1 MFLLTDIRR
10 LLFAE
15 PAKDNTAAILRH
27 LRRLSWSNPEDY
39 NCILRT
45 FLKIHKSKWH
55 NITVVASLA
64 AGLAQFHDEFGVQL
78 VDILLENIRTMLEL
92 HDPQHQ
98 QRLVMNVKYLGELYN
113 YQLVDHAA
121 VFSMLYTLI
130 TFGYHLKGQVP
141 VEAPEESSA
150 NDESKPSPIVPA
162 SEWNP
167 LDMPHDSVRSRLV
180 CVLLDTCGSYFKR
193 GSTKEKLD
201 RFLIYF
207 QRYLL
212 AKTHLSRDMI
222 FTIDDLFATLRP
234 RMRRFR
240 SYQEAASAIG
250 QLEESQR
257 VKNTDY
263 VPIDI
268 LMCPPY
274 KLKRPSANGSAGA
287 TNAADA
293 EEEQDKEFSKEFTEA
308 EPIQVVL
315 DDEDA
320 MIAAEIAAQQNQ
332 DATDQAAQAGAP
344 VDETDPEEEAFAREF
359 EIMIAENR
367 ESRRNDVSLGTSA
380 RSENALMATPMS
392 VIKKTLAKT
401 PQISRASDSSSSA
414 EPVEEPESPAQPE
427 QQQQQGDQPQGS
439 GLMFKL
445 LMRKGNKPQA
455 VAVEMPSDSK
465 IVQLQMLKRD
475 EERLQKE
482 ELKKLTLKL
491 DRMDREETPPPDG
504 ITPASATTTVVI
516 GPKPYLQT
524 QRGKANPEYQSAYGN
539 VYTAASAA
547 LRGEDVPMFQI
558 TGVQPSAN
566 PSRGRGAH
574 RGGPPRKR

>member
-1 MFLLTDIRR
+1 MRKLNWNNPEHYSL
-10 LLFAE
+10 
-15 PAKDNTAAILRH
+15 ILR
-27 LRRLSWSNPEDY
+27 
-39 NCILRT
+39 C
-45 FLKIHKSKWH
+45 FLKIHKAKWS
-55 NITVVASLA
+55 NITLIASLA
-64 AGLAQFHDEFGVQL
+64 AGLAQFHDDFGVQI
-78 VDILLENIRTMLEL
+78 VDMLLDNVRTLLEL
-92 HDPQHQ
+92 HDSQYQ

-130 TFGYHLKGQVP
+130 TFGHHLKGQIP
-141 VEAPEESSA
+141 VDGAADPAAAEDDARPSA
-150 NDESKPSPIVPA
+150 ILPT

-167 LDMPHDSVRSRLV
+167 LDMPHESVRARLV

-212 AKTHLSRDMI
+212 TKTHMSRDMI
-222 FTIDDLFATLRP
+222 FTVDDLFDTLRP

-240 SYQEAASAIG
+240 TYKEAASAIG
-250 QLEESQR
+250 QLEDSQR
-257 VKNTDY
+257 VKNPDY

-274 KLKRPSANGSAGA
+274 KIKRPSAASVAAAASSNG
-287 TNAADA
+287 ADA

-308 EPIQVVL
+308 EPIQVIL

-320 MIAAEIAAQQNQ
+320 MIAAEIAAE
-332 DATDQAAQAGAP
+332 QARLQAEMNAEGNGSSGAGE
-344 VDETDPEEEAFAREF
+344 DLDPEEDAFAKEF
-359 EIMIAENR
+359 ELMVAENR
-367 ESRRNDVSLGTSA
+367 EARRNDMALGTSA
-380 RSENALMATPMS
+380 RGDNNALMATPMA
-392 VIKKTLAKT
+392 VIKKTIIKT
-401 PQISRASDSSSSA
+401 PQALRTSSDPEQDQEAADDPQSDS
-414 EPVEEPESPAQPE
+414 PAPTN
-427 QQQQQGDQPQGS
+427 
-439 GLMFKL
+439 LNFKL

-455 VAVEMPSDSK
+455 LTVEMPSDSK
-465 IVQLQMLKRD
+465 IVQQQLLKRD

-491 DRMDREETPPPDG
+491 DRMDREEVAGPEGTV
-504 ITPASATTTVVI
+504 PAPVTVQL

-524 QRGKANPEYQSAYGN
+524 QRGRTNPDYQGSQYQS

-547 LRGEDVPMFQI
+547 LRGEDVPMF
-558 TGVQPSAN
+558 TVSGTQPSAN
-566 PSRGRGAH
+566 PNRGRGGY